1 MVNPPESVST
11 APIAA
16 STPSEAEKPPR
27 LTTACATPRLDVGLL
42 VRPMSIPTTDAGP
55 PIPRTTISATS
66 SHAGAGPGSMSTTVH
81 SVAVTPTTT
90 STRRERRSGR
100 QVVRAPAIRPNTIVQ
115 PTNSVISAPA
125 APEDRPCADTS
136 HGTPHSSVKTFIE
149 NCTLRCEK
157 NPTRVPGRRQ
167 TARNRRP
174 ISRADTAGPRSDPP
188 CGASRT
194 TTSASTATSALA
206 AAAEPK
212 AAVHPATCSS
222 ARNGTAERIC
232 PAWHRIVV
240 SWVTIGTRR
249 AGNHRGSS
257 ASTATKT
264 TASPMPTSTRPSRAR
279 GSALDRAR
287 SS

>member
-1 MVNPPESVST
+1 M
-11 APIAA
+11 
-16 STPSEAEKPPR
+16 R
-27 LTTACATPRLDVGLL
+27 
-42 VRPMSIPTTDAGP
+42 
-55 PIPRTTISATS
+55 
-66 SHAGAGPGSMSTTVH
+66 
-81 SVAVTPTTT
+81 PTTT

-100 QVVRAPAIRPNTIVQ
+100 QVVRAPAIGPKAIVLT
-115 PTNSVISAPA
+115 TNRVTSAPA
-125 APEDRPCADTS
+125 APGDRPWADTS

-149 NCTLRCEK
+149 NCTVRWEK
-157 NPTRVPGRRQ
+157 NPTRVPGLRQ

-174 ISRADTAGPRSDPP
+174 ISRADTAGPRSDAP

-212 AAVHPATCSS
+212 AAVHPATCRS

-264 TASPMPTSTRPSRAR
+264 IASPTPTSTRPSRAS